1 MADLFDRPPIAGLR
15 TREDFLSAGEERAL
29 ADRILAL
36 ELSPFRF
43 QGWEGKRLTTSFG
56 WRYDFDD
63 RSFAHAA
70 PIPGW
75 LEPIRARAEEFA
87 GLPPSSFGH
96 ALLIRYDPG
105 AAIGWHRDRPHY
117 EEVAGISLLGEEKM
131 RFRRRR
137 PEGGFDRLSL
147 PLPRRSIYL
156 LTGEIRHGWE
166 HSLAPVES
174 LRLSITLRALSAK
187 GRALTGLEA
196 RQALG
201 DPAPGDKG

>member
-1 MADLFDRPPIAGLR
+1 
-15 TREDFLSAGEERAL
+15 
-29 ADRILAL
+29 
-36 ELSPFRF
+36 
-43 QGWEGKRLTTSFG
+43 
-56 WRYDFDD
+56 
-63 RSFAHAA
+63 
-70 PIPGW
+70 
-75 LEPIRARAEEFA
+75 
-87 GLPPSSFGH
+87 
-96 ALLIRYDPG
+96 
-105 AAIGWHRDRPHY
+105 
-117 EEVAGISLLGEEKM
+117 M

-137 PEGGFDRLSL
+137 PDGGFDRVSL

-201 DPAPGDKG
+201 DPAPGEQG